1 MEENNGERRAS
12 NSRSSERQGKLRE
25 PARCEASIEIK
36 AKRRHF
42 TSQLA
47 GRPYRPILKQ
57 LLRGKDTAVPRNSA
71 MKKSEYA
78 GQAKR
83 TGDVEP
89 KGSRTTGEKRLK
101 FVAGI

>member
-36 AKRRHF
+36 AKSF

-89 KGSRTTGEKRLK
+89 KGSRTMGEKRLK